1 MKTVEVV
8 AAIIKRGEA
17 VFATQR
23 GYGDQAGGWDFP
35 GGKVEPGETGQQAIV
50 REIREEL
57 GATIAVDGFLTT
69 VDYDYPA
76 FHLTMHCFLC
86 HVAEGQ
92 LQLLEH
98 SAAKWLTPDQLDSVA
113 WLPADVLVVQALKD
127 AARPLPLGSDNPLT
141 FRGNRQ

>member
-23 GYGDQAGGWDFP
+23 GYGDQAGGWEFP

-69 VDYDYPA
+69 VDYDYPT

-86 HVAEGQ
+86 HVAEGR

-98 SAAKWLTPDQLDSVA
+98 SAAKWLAPDQLDSVA

-127 AARPLPLGSDNPLT
+127 AARPLSLGSNNPLT